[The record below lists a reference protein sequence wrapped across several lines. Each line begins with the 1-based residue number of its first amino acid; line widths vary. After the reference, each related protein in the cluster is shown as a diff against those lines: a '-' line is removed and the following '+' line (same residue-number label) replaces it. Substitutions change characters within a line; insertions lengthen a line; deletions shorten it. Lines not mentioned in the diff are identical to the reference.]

1 MFTIRLCKHNLMQ
14 KSTLLQQTRLQPT
27 LPYRKIPK
35 ISSGA
40 DIFEGPFFMGLFME
54 GNLRFKIDWASL
66 IVRRTFTR
74 FCFVLLCI

>member
-35 ISSGA
+35 ISPGA
-40 DIFEGPFFMGLFME
+40 DIFEGPFFRGLSYGRKFAFQNRL
-54 GNLRFKIDWASL
+54 G
-66 IVRRTFTR
+66 
-74 FCFVLLCI
+74 

>member
-35 ISSGA
+35 ISPGA
-40 DIFEGPFFMGLFME
+40 DIFEGPFSGAYLWKEICVSKSIGLA
-54 GNLRFKIDWASL
+54 L
-66 IVRRTFTR
+66 
-74 FCFVLLCI
+74 